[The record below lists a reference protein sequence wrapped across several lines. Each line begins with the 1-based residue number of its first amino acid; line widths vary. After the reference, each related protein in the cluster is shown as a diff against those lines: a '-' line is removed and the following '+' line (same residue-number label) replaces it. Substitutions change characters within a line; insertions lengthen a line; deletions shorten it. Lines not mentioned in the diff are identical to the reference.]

1 MRGRE
6 REQFRERGSCEE
18 LNRLHLKKR
27 ARSDEECEAVTCIL
41 PGVQLIMSP
50 AGLQVH

>member
-6 REQFRERGSCEE
+6 REKDSERERCEK

-27 ARSDEECEAVTCIL
+27 GRSDKECEAVTCIL
-41 PGVQLIMSP
+41 CGVQLNESCR
-50 AGLQVH
+50 